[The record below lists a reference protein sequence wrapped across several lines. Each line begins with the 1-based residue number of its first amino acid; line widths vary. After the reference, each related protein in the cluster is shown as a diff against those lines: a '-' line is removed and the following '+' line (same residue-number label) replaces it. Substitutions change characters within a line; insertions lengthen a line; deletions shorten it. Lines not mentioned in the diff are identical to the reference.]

1 MILPVQGIQKKKNSN
16 KTIFC
21 FAYQED
27 LDQAYAFY
35 CSRYENISYEDFLQ
49 LGFFEFKK
57 KLGSIPKDEPLYDII
72 KSRTIELGKIK
83 DKEERKY
90 WRELKRINQIPQIF
104 ISTDE
109 IYRELKTKAKE
120 RKYFVLLIKM
130 I

>member
-1 MILPVQGIQKKKNSN
+1 MNQLSQKRKKSN
-16 KTIFC
+16 KTIIC
-21 FAYQED
+21 FAYEED
-27 LDQAYAFY
+27 LDQVYAFY
-35 CSRYENISYEDFLQ
+35 CSRYENISWDKFLK
-49 LGFFEFKK
+49 LGFIEFQK
-57 KLGSIPKDEPLYDII
+57 KLCSIPKNEPLYDII

-120 RKYFVLLIKM
+120 SKYLGGK
-130 I
+130 

>member
-1 MILPVQGIQKKKNSN
+1 MILPVAKITNNYKRPINK
-16 KTIFC
+16 KTIC
-21 FAYQED
+21 FAYQDD

-35 CSRYENISYEDFLQ
+35 CSRYENISWESFMN

-72 KSRTIELGKIK
+72 KSRTINLSSIK
-83 DKEERKY
+83 NKDERKY

-109 IYRELKTKAKE
+109 IYRELKSKAKE
-120 RKYFVLLIKM
+120 SKYLGGKK
-130 I
+130 

>member
-1 MILPVQGIQKKKNSN
+1 MILPVAKITNNYKRPINKK
-16 KTIFC
+16 IFC
-21 FAYQED
+21 FAYQDD

-35 CSRYENISYEDFLQ
+35 CSRYENISWENFMN

-72 KSRTIELGKIK
+72 KSRTIELCKIK

-120 RKYFVLLIKM
+120 SKYLGGKR
-130 I
+130 

>member
-1 MILPVQGIQKKKNSN
+1 MTKGKTKSKK
-16 KTIFC
+16 IFC
-21 FAYQED
+21 FAYPED

-35 CSRYENISYEDFLQ
+35 CARYENIKWEDFKQ
-49 LGFFEFKK
+49 LGLFEFKK
-57 KLGSIPKDEPLYDII
+57 KLSSIPKNEPLYDII
-72 KSRTIELGKIK
+72 KSRTINLAQIK

-120 RKYFVLLIKM
+120 SKYLGGKK
-130 I
+130 

>member
-1 MILPVQGIQKKKNSN
+1 MILPVAKITNNYERPINKK
-16 KTIFC
+16 IFC
-21 FAYQED
+21 FAYQDD

-35 CSRYENISYEDFLQ
+35 CSRYENINWESFMN

-57 KLGSIPKDEPLYDII
+57 KLGSIPKNEPLYDII

-120 RKYFVLLIKM
+120 SRYLGGK
-130 I
+130 